1 MSCSCGKLSCW
12 PCLSRDVAPRPQ
24 EPPPKVYLVEKFS
37 YEQRHEDVEQT
48 MAVATS
54 HASACGLALR
64 LIDMCGG
71 EWRWDSWRRLW
82 EEQREDGWAL
92 RVSLP
97 IQADTVPWRNI
108 GLGMLIRVGS
118 A

>member
-12 PCLSRDVAPRPQ
+12 PCLSRDVAPRP
-24 EPPPKVYLVEKFS
+24 PPKVYLVEKFP

-54 HASACGLALR
+54 YASACGLALR
-64 LIDMCGG
+64 FIDICGG
-71 EWRWDSWRRLW
+71 DWRYDSLRQLW
-82 EEQREDGWAL
+82 EEMRPDGWAL
-92 RVSLP
+92 RISTM
-97 IQADTVPWRNI
+97 QADRCPWHNAAGEYLFRE
-108 GLGMLIRVGS
+108 